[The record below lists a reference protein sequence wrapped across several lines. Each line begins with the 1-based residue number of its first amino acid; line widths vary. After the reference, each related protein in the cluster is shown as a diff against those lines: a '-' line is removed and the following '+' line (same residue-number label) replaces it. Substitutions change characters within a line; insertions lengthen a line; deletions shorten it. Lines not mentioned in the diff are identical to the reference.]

1 MTRTIRDVFSSFCG
15 AMNELGIP
23 FVVVGGFAVSVWGTP
38 RTTQDV
44 DAIVRY
50 RPQDVPRIADALSA
64 RSLTVD
70 EQDLRDALDD
80 GSHVTVF
87 AGSTGYRVDVI
98 PAVRPGRLAQLD
110 SAVLVDL
117 LGREVP
123 VASVEATIAY
133 KLRFGSPQDIRDAEG
148 VYARQ
153 RRRLDP
159 DVLGRLCTKLGVEDQ
174 LASLTRRVDEAL
186 GEAGEPS
193 A

>member
-1 MTRTIRDVFSSFCG
+1 MTRTIRDVFLAFCD
-15 AMNELGIP
+15 AMEELEIP

-38 RTTQDV
+38 RTTEDV

-50 RPQDVPRIADALSA
+50 RPEDAPRIADALSA
-64 RSLTVD
+64 HDLTVD
-70 EQDLRDALDD
+70 EQDLCDALDD

-98 PAVRPGRLAQLD
+98 PAVRPERVAQLD
-110 SAVLVDL
+110 SAVRVDL

-153 RRRLDP
+153 RRRLDS
-159 DVLGRLCTKLGVEDQ
+159 DVLGRLCTNLGVEDH
-174 LASLTRRVDEAL
+174 LASLTRRVDAAMEDD
-186 GEAGEPS
+186 GEPS